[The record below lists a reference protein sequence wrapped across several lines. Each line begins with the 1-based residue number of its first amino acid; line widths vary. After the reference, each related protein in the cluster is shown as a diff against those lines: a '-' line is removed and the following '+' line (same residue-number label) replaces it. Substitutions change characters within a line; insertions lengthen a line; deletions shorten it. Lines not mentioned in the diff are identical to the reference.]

1 MKRYHLIVAA
11 MLMLPVFFS
20 CEEPLNPDDP
30 NNPETPVTPTDP
42 ENPPVTPPEP
52 QIEFRRTFKFG
63 NSIFSTS
70 ADGAFVAVLDKAFTK
85 SADERKI
92 VTGTYTFDNSSKT
105 WSFSGQGKIELL
117 DDKKIAYTPANGTRT
132 VYDNIEVT
140 EIVSSESSD
149 AYKMNGVWTT
159 KETIL
164 NMPDRKVNN
173 TYTGPLDLNVV
184 EKDAK
189 DLGIQF
195 KYHMDDNMVVDK
207 VIFTDSMMAASFK
220 NGQSYAAEHNLRLG
234 SSFKLHE
241 FTNDL
246 DGTATVQFVDE
257 LCVVKISTT
266 LDESAAEIILTLQPV
281 K

>member
-1 MKRYHLIVAA
+1 

-30 NNPETPVTPTDP
+30 NNSETPVTPSDP
-42 ENPPVTPPEP
+42 DNPPVTPPEP
-52 QIEFRRTFKFG
+52 QIEFRKTFKFG

-140 EIVSSESSD
+140 EIVSDESSN
-149 AYKMNGVWTT
+149 ANKLNGVWT
-159 KETIL
+159 I
-164 NMPDRKVNN
+164 
-173 TYTGPLDLNVV
+173 TYTTLDLPERSVNRNYQGSLDLNKV
-184 EKDAK
+184 EKDAR
-189 DLGIQF
+189 DLGIEF

-207 VIFTDSMMAASFK
+207 IIITDSMLAASFK

-246 DGTATVQFVDE
+246 DGTATVQFDE
-257 LCVVKISTT
+257 DSCII
-266 LDESAAEIILTLQPV
+266 EILTKLDQTDA
-281 K
+281 KIRLIIKKA